1 MKDEI
6 RIRLSVGLIVV
17 AVLHAVMLGA
27 VFTALHRPTNTESND
42 SWQLPPAIPVSEVGQ
57 RIQQLPQPSRVNLDA
72 QGELKQQTGYCPPCP
87 PNAIPTT
94 QPYRIVQP
102 DRIVPTSPTVPAPII
117 VTPASNSTRP
127 TTPPEQAKKR
137 YQIALFVGGDAKSQ
151 QLIDWFNTDPNLV
164 RLKSKCAFQVYTESN
179 ALYRT
184 RYTDIVPADQFP
196 VVLFQ
201 DSTGGHVHAAGHTML
216 PSTARELYDDLQ
228 HGYELYQQT
237 RQAQRT
243 GALKTRGYSW
253 DAAIS
258 PAMQLSPEDC
268 PDGYC
273 PVEPVD
279 NTWRPFD
286 RDRDGDRDQ
295 LFDRNL
301 GGRNALIWAGA
312 GELATLALIFVAVL
326 LLGFILIKR
335 GICNCDVLLKIAE
348 SNAASERPTEA
359 KASVIAAMSSVGAVS
374 RSVARSITR
383 GSA

>member
-6 RIRLSVGLIVV
+6 RIRLSVGLIVL
-17 AVLHAVMLGA
+17 AVLHAVMLGS
-27 VFTALHRPTNTESND
+27 VFTALHRTPAADTSE
-42 SWQLPPAIPVSEVGQ
+42 SWQLPPPQPTSEVGS
-57 RIQQLPQPSRVNLDA
+57 RIQQLPQPSRVNLEA
-72 QGELKQQTGYCPPCP
+72 QGELKQQSGYCPPCP
-87 PNAIPTT
+87 PNTIPASE
-94 QPYRIVQP
+94 PYRIVQP
-102 DRIVPTSPTVPAPII
+102 YRVVPTAPTVPAPII
-117 VTPASNSTRP
+117 VTPASSSTRP
-127 TTPPEQAKKR
+127 ATSPEQAKNR
-137 YQIALFVGGDAKSQ
+137 YQIALFVASDAKSQ
-151 QLIDWFNTDPNLV
+151 RLLDWFNTDPNLV
-164 RLKSKCAFQVYTESN
+164 KLKSKCAFQVYTESN

-184 RYTDIVPADQFP
+184 RYADIVPATQFP

-216 PSTARELYDDLQ
+216 PSTARELFDDLR

-258 PAMQLSPEDC
+258 PTMQLSSEDC

-273 PVEPVD
+273 PIEPVD

-286 RDRDGDRDQ
+286 RDRDGDRDR
-295 LFDRNL
+295 LFDRDSS
-301 GGRNALIWAGA
+301 GRNALIWAGA

-335 GICNCDVLLKIAE
+335 GL
-348 SNAASERPTEA
+348 
-359 KASVIAAMSSVGAVS
+359 
-374 RSVARSITR
+374 
-383 GSA
+383 

>member
-27 VFTALHRPTNTESND
+27 VFTALHRTPAADTNES
-42 SWQLPPAIPVSEVGQ
+42 WRLPAARPISEVGT
-57 RIQQLPQPSRVNLDA
+57 RIQQLPQPSHVNLEA
-72 QGELKQQTGYCPPCP
+72 QGELKQQSGYCPPCP
-87 PNAIPTT
+87 PNAIPTV
-94 QPYRIVQP
+94 QPYRIV
-102 DRIVPTSPTVPAPII
+102 PTGSTIPAPII
-117 VTPASNSTRP
+117 VTPASTSSTRP
-127 TTPPEQAKKR
+127 ATPAEQAKKR
-137 YQIALFVGGDAKSQ
+137 YQIALFVDSDANSQ
-151 QLIDWFNTDPNLV
+151 RLLDWFNTDPNLV
-164 RLKSKCAFQVYTESN
+164 KLKAKCAFQVYTESN

-184 RYTDIVPADQFP
+184 RYADIVPADQFP

-216 PSTARELYDDLQ
+216 PSTARELYNDLR

-237 RQAQRT
+237 RQAQKT

-258 PAMQLSPEDC
+258 PTLQLSSEDC

-273 PVEPVD
+273 PIEPAD
-279 NTWRPFD
+279 NRWRPFD
-286 RDRDGDRDQ
+286 RDHDGDRDR
-295 LFDRNL
+295 LFDRDS

-312 GELATLALIFVAVL
+312 GEMATLALIFVAVL

-335 GICNCDVLLKIAE
+335 GL
-348 SNAASERPTEA
+348 
-359 KASVIAAMSSVGAVS
+359 
-374 RSVARSITR
+374 
-383 GSA
+383 